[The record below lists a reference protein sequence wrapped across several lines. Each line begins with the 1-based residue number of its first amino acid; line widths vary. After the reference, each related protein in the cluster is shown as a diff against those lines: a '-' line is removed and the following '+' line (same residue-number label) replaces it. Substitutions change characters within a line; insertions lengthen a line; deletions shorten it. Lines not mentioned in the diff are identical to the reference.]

1 MTGRRSKR
9 AKTEAANEAPAEV
22 EAPSGGARTPT
33 PPPARPSSSSLP
45 LPWVAELWGPLE
57 PAAAE
62 ACSRGALEVGL
73 SGGRSSATRLFHRY
87 PLRLIVPKRVT
98 AGSDADCVWC
108 YSVTFGGGLVAG
120 DRSGM
125 SADVAE
131 GRAAVLSTQGTTK
144 VYKHAGRTADS
155 ETDSATMDGDWA
167 YSADDAKTRRETL
180 QTLAA
185 RVAPGGLLASLP
197 DPVQAFR
204 GSRFRQ
210 TQKIA
215 LARDASVVV
224 VDWIVAG
231 RAAFRGGG
239 VGGFTSGRGGGLAPS
254 EDPNL
259 RVEGGERWR
268 FESYASE
275 TEVLLDGE
283 AFAVESVSLRGEDP
297 GGGTLAERMGATH
310 ALATAIIAGPRAAA
324 AARRAREVAA
334 PIVEAMARGG
344 ARGVAGGGEGGWML
358 ASVSNLPATGA
369 DAEATGV
376 ILRLAGPDTDAVYGV
391 LREALAPLKDE
402 IGAPPFGER
411 GLS

>member
-1 MTGRRSKR
+1 MAGRRSKR
-9 AKTEAANEAPAEV
+9 AKTEVAETKVANE
-22 EAPSGGARTPT
+22 TP
-33 PPPARPSSSSLP
+33 PSSSLSP
-45 LPWVAELWGPLE
+45 VTIPWVAELWGPLE
-57 PAAAE
+57 SAAAE
-62 ACSRGALEVGL
+62 ACGRGALEVGR

-131 GRAAVLSTQGTTK
+131 GRTAVLATQGTTK
-144 VYKHAGRTADS
+144 VYKHAGKTVSDS
-155 ETDSATMDGDWA
+155 ENSTASDGEWA
-167 YSADDAKTRRETL
+167 YSADDAKTRRATL
-180 QTLAA
+180 QVLAA

-215 LARDASVVV
+215 LARDASLVV

-231 RAAFRGGG
+231 RAAFHGGG
-239 VGGFTSGRGGGLAPS
+239 AGGFTSGRGGGLAPS
-254 EDPNL
+254 EDPKL

-275 TEVLLDGE
+275 TEVLLDG
-283 AFAVESVSLRGEDP
+283 AVYAVESASLRGEDP
-297 GGGTLAERMGATH
+297 G
-310 ALATAIIAGPRAAA
+310 AGRWRSAWVRRTPSPRPSSRDR
-324 AARRAREVAA
+324 ARRRRRGARAEGGRADRGGDGA
-334 PIVEAMARGG
+334 GSRAGRRGG
-344 ARGVAGGGEGGWML
+344 ARGRMDARLRQRHAGDGGRRRGDGGDT
-358 ASVSNLPATGA
+358 SPRGTGHGR
-369 DAEATGV
+369 GV
-376 ILRLAGPDTDAVYGV
+376 R
-391 LREALAPLKDE
+391 
-402 IGAPPFGER
+402 GA
-411 GLS
+411 